1 MLHKL
6 LETQCKG
13 YVNRYHKANSSFAL
27 WNFLDFPHQTHIPSL
42 VESPEVEPMETD
54 GWAYKI
60 KYSKEHI
67 WYASRVKC
75 YHKIQEFGVYKC
87 SLQNSFKNFEILSN
101 EMLEI
106 LNNRQK
112 SQGSPLECW
121 NILSWSGWSLHVAYM
136 GTIQSSHTL

>member
-13 YVNRYHKANSSFAL
+13 YVNHYHKANSSFAF
-27 WNFLDFPHQTHIPSL
+27 WNVLDFPYHPPLTPSL

-54 GWAYKI
+54 GWAYMI

-67 WYASRVKC
+67 WCNIYASRVKC
-75 YHKIQEFGVYKC
+75 YHKIQKFGVYKC
-87 SLQNSFKNFEILSN
+87 SLQNSFKNFDIVSN

-106 LNNRQK
+106 LEILNN
-112 SQGSPLECW
+112 SQ
-121 NILSWSGWSLHVAYM
+121 
-136 GTIQSSHTL
+136 